1 VHVEGK
7 SEVWTCLQAGAITV
21 PHNAGW
27 YPSNFMGNTEYKYD
41 WEKLR
46 LLSCTEWK

>member
-21 PHNAGW
+21 PHNAG
-27 YPSNFMGNTEYKYD
+27 
-41 WEKLR
+41 
-46 LLSCTEWK
+46 